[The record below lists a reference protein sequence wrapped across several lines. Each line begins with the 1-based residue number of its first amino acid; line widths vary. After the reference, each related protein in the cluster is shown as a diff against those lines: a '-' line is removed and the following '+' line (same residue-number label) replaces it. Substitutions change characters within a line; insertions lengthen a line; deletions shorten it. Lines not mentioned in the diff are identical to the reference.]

1 MLGHAPLM
9 NDSFK
14 MFLIALVTAVATQ
27 LLLAPYIMRL
37 HGFTPDGQGA
47 PGAAQPADAANASAG
62 AAPARPSLTAPNLEG
77 MSVNAARERWRAK
90 GIQIIEDGER
100 EDTGA
105 APGTIVQQRPPPG
118 ETLASREIR
127 VTVAKAAETVA
138 VPNVVGMSLEEARGA
153 VRAAGFELSEPT
165 EEEREDIP
173 PGQVLAQQPGADEE
187 VTSGSIVRLTV
198 AKAKT
203 VEVPEVTGSYLSK
216 ARKLIEESGLTVG
229 KVRRVEHP
237 ERGQGYVLKQD
248 PEPGTDVALGTPIDL
263 TAVAPN

>member
-1 MLGHAPLM
+1 MLGHGPRM

-37 HGFTPDGQGA
+37 HGFTPDTAGAQGA
-47 PGAAQPADAANASAG
+47 TAPADSGAAPSG

-105 APGTIVQQRPPPG
+105 EPGTIVQQRPPAG

-127 VTVAKAAETVA
+127 VTVAKAAETA
-138 VPNVVGMSLEEARGA
+138 KVPTVTGMSLEEATGA
-153 VRAAGFELSEPT
+153 LKAAGFDLSEPAQ
-165 EEEREDIP
+165 EEREDVP
-173 PGQVLAQQPGADEE
+173 AGQVLAQEPAADQE
-187 VTSGSIVRLTV
+187 VSQGSIVRLTI
-198 AKAKT
+198 AKAKAVT
-203 VEVPEVTGSYLSK
+203 VPKLTGSYLSK
-216 ARKLIEESGLTVG
+216 ARKIAEDAGLTVG
-229 KVRRVEHP
+229 KVKRVEHA

-248 PEPGTDVALGTPIDL
+248 PEPETEVPVGAPIEL
-263 TAVAPN
+263 TVVAPN

>member
-127 VTVAKAAETVA
+127 VTVAKAA
-138 VPNVVGMSLEEARGA
+138 
-153 VRAAGFELSEPT
+153 GFDLSEPT